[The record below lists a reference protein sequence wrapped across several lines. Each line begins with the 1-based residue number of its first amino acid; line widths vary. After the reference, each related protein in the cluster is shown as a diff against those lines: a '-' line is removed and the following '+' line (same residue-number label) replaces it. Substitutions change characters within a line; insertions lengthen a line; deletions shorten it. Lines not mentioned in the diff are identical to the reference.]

1 MIPYR
6 PTSHNNKLSVTE
18 STWLCLIF
26 SSILHVFRLIFF
38 CHSFAPSERWWST
51 VHSSDSN
58 IIIIAVHD
66 AHNGAVCNGHDWQYW
81 KTQLPALCVP
91 LMTIPIETV
100 QIAYVTHNDTLL
112 IDFCPKKKTN
122 RNNAFLFARDKAAGR
137 RTFVFF
143 LLRCNI
149 RFCGN
154 AKRHVITTHNVR
166 CVRARVQMLRK
177 KKTNQ
182 NKTKQRNVTK
192 CSWTRS
198 TVTKISAHKTAHTR
212 NAMSDLWL
220 TRTKWKQSRRLAHGH
235 HDSLQSCGW

>member
-112 IDFCPKKKTN
+112 IDFCPKKKN
-122 RNNAFLFARDKAAGR
+122 KSKQCLSLCKRQSGR
-137 RTFVFF
+137 TSHLCFF

-154 AKRHVITTHNVR
+154 VKRHVITTHNVR